1 MIGFSH
7 GGWAVLKAV
16 LEESVAQNHARP
28 FAAAVAYY
36 PGCQQPNS
44 PLVTDT
50 LILIGDADDRTL
62 PANCVGWRDLAQTN
76 GHVLAMTVY
85 PGALHSFDAALPP
98 HVYMGHH
105 VGRDPAAAE
114 DAFDLTRRL
123 LAERLR
129 P

>member
-1 MIGFSH
+1 M
-7 GGWAVLKAV
+7 LKAV
-16 LEESVAQNHARP
+16 QEEAIAQNHARP
-28 FAAAVAYY
+28 LAAALAYY
-36 PGCQQPNS
+36 PGCQRPDS

-50 LILIGDADDRTL
+50 LILIGDADDWTL
-62 PANCVGWRDLAQTN
+62 PANCIRWRDLAQTN
-76 GHVLAMTVY
+76 DHMLAMTVY

-114 DAFDLTRRL
+114 DAFDLTRRF
-123 LAERLR
+123 LAGRLR